1 MGRSDGRIEL
11 DRSIDSIQVGYRF
24 RQDMGDIDQLAASIR
39 KLGLLQPPTITP
51 DGTLICGARRLE
63 AVKALGL
70 KQVNVW
76 VRSGISSRLQ
86 LLLAEQ
92 HENLFRKPFTPTEAA
107 ALYRELKI
115 LLAEDAAHRQN
126 ATQFGSHSQ
135 TPAISGGANLA
146 PPSDRKTRAQAAQ
159 LVTGNK
165 SYTTLER
172 VGEVERIAADPETP
186 PDLRAVAV
194 AELASMDADGKV
206 YGHYQK
212 VKAAQYPGHD
222 SELVALAQ
230 DALSRVQANGH
241 VGRASQKLAAPVA
254 TGQAKRYSVRAFLLT
269 WTELRDWAEH
279 YDPAEIGQAL
289 TDEQWADFQT
299 TVAATVAFTDA
310 AQAARTL

>member
-11 DRSIDSIQVGYRF
+11 DRSIDSIHVGYRF

-39 KLGLLQPPTITP
+39 QLGLLQPPTITP

-92 HENLFRKPFTPTEAA
+92 HENLSRKPFTPTEAA
-107 ALYRELKI
+107 ALYRELKA

-126 ATQFGSHSQ
+126 ATQFGSHGQ
-135 TPAISGGANLA
+135 PPAIFGGANLA
-146 PPSDRKTRAQAAQ
+146 PPSDRKTRSQAAQ
-159 LVTGNK
+159 LVTGYK

-186 PDLRAVAV
+186 PDLRAVAM
-194 AELASMDADGKV
+194 AELAGIDADGKV
-206 YGHYQK
+206 YGHYQR
-212 VKAAQYPGHD
+212 VKAAQSPGHE
-222 SELVALAQ
+222 SELATLARHALF
-230 DALSRVQANGH
+230 RVQANGH
-241 VGRASQKLAAPVA
+241 AGPASQKPATPLA
-254 TGQAKRYSVRAFLLT
+254 TGPVKRYSVRAFLLT
-269 WTELRDWAEH
+269 WTEMRGWAEH
-279 YDPAEIGQAL
+279 YDPAEIGQSL
-289 TDEQWADFQT
+289 TDEQWASFET
-299 TVAATVAFTDA
+299 TVAATAAFADA
-310 AQAARTL
+310 ARAARTL